1 MEGYDYNKISRPHY
15 LTLKNLFCSM
25 EKSSV
30 NKYTLLTLHNFGLWR
45 WFLYTISEAA
55 VCLPPP
61 PHTKNKS

>member
-30 NKYTLLTLHNFGLWR
+30 NKYTLLTVTLVFIHNIRGR
-45 WFLYTISEAA
+45 S
-55 VCLPPP
+55 VPPP
-61 PHTKNKS
+61 PKKK

>member
-30 NKYTLLTLHNFGLWR
+30 NKYTLLTVTLVFIHNIRGR
-45 WFLYTISEAA
+45 S
-55 VCLPPP
+55 VPPP
-61 PHTKNKS
+61 PQKKNKS

>member
-30 NKYTLLTLHNFGLWR
+30 NKYTLLTVTLVFIHNIRGR
-45 WFLYTISEAA
+45 S
-55 VCLPPP
+55 VPPP
-61 PHTKNKS
+61 PPKKNKS

>member
-30 NKYTLLTLHNFGLWR
+30 NKYTLLTVTLVFIHNIRGR
-45 WFLYTISEAA
+45 S
-55 VCLPPP
+55 VPPP
-61 PHTKNKS
+61 PKKKKKS